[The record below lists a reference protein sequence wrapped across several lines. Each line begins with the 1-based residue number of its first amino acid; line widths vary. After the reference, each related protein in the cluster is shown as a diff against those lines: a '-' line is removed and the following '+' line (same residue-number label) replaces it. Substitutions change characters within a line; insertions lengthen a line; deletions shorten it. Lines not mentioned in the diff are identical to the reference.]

1 MKKYSNQI
9 IVILTFLIL
18 ILVLLNK
25 NLVSNSILSSL
36 YIWYNTLI
44 PSIFPMILLS
54 DILITYNSCN
64 IIPKKIT
71 KYISKL
77 FNISNNAVIILIL
90 SLISGFPTNAII
102 INKGINT
109 KSITIEEGRYLLLFC
124 NFANPLFILE
134 TVGTF
139 YLKNNTYAIIILISH
154 IISNIIIGI
163 IFKKNNYPKNNYII
177 DTSKSQR
184 FGDVLSNAINKS
196 VKSLFLIGGTVT
208 LFLILTTLIT
218 HIFNLNNYL
227 TLIIKGILEITM
239 ALSYLSNLNI
249 SNTLKVILS
258 SMIISFSGLSI
269 HLQIISS
276 FEEIKYKNYLLGRII
291 SSILS
296 GIISFV
302 IMKII
307 I

>member
-9 IVILTFLIL
+9 IFILTFIIL

-25 NLVSNSILSSL
+25 NLVSETILSSL

-44 PSIFPMILLS
+44 PSMFPMILLS

-64 IIPKKIT
+64 IVPKIIT
-71 KYISKL
+71 KTLSKI
-77 FNISNNAVIILIL
+77 FNISNNAVIIFIL
-90 SLISGFPTNAII
+90 SLISGFPTNAIS
-102 INKGINT
+102 INKAINT
-109 KSITIEEGRYLLLFC
+109 KIITKEEGSHLLLFC

-139 YLKNNTYAIIILISH
+139 YLKNTTYAIIILISH
-154 IISNIIIGI
+154 ILSNIIIGI
-163 IFKKNNYPKNNYII
+163 IFRKNNHPKDNYII
-177 DTSKSQR
+177 ESSKSQS
-184 FGDVLSNAINKS
+184 FGDVLSSATYKS
-196 VKSLFLIGGTVT
+196 IKSLLLIAGTVT

-227 TLIIKGILEITM
+227 TLIIKSILEMTM

-249 SNTLKVILS
+249 NDTLKVVLS
-258 SMIISFSGLSI
+258 SSIISFSGLSI
-269 HLQIISS
+269 HLQVISS
-276 FEEIKYKNYLLGRII
+276 LDNIKYKNYLLGRII

-296 GIISFV
+296 GIIAS
-302 IMKII
+302 ILIKII